1 MTVANNQLS
10 KPYVYGSRGPDTF
23 DCSGLAYYAYSQ
35 NGHQISSGCAADQ
48 AHAMVADGRS
58 VTYLEKSYL
67 IFYNLDPAYN
77 GRYLGIDHVAIYVG
91 NGYII
96 DASFSAGKVV
106 KRAASLMQGSMVI
119 ETRPETYL

>member
-1 MTVANNQLS
+1 
-10 KPYVYGSRGPDTF
+10 
-23 DCSGLAYYAYSQ
+23 
-35 NGHQISSGCAADQ
+35 
-48 AHAMVADGRS
+48 MVADGRS